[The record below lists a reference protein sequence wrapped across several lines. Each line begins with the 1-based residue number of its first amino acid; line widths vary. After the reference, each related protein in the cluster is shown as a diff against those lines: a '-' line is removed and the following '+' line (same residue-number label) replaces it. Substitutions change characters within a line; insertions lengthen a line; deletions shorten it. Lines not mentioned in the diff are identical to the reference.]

1 MILDTSFGRYDG
13 AQLEAKSV
21 RKSYSKEH
29 KIQAAEMVL
38 DGGVRK
44 SYSKEHKIQAAEMVL
59 DGGQSVP
66 EVCEILGIG
75 RTALRRWVDQV
86 RQEREGKVPAGAKAI
101 TPEQRRI
108 EELESLVRQK
118 DRDIEILKKASA
130 LLLRDSKDR
139 SR

>member
-1 MILDTSFGRYDG
+1 MILDTFLGRYYG

-29 KIQAAEMVL
+29 KV
-38 DGGVRK
+38 K
-44 SYSKEHKIQAAEMVL
+44 AAEMVL

-66 EVCEILGIG
+66 EVCQILGIG
-75 RTALRRWVDQV
+75 RTALRRWVEQV

-101 TPEQRRI
+101 TPDQRRI
-108 EELESLVRQK
+108 EELEALVRQK
-118 DRDIEILKKASA
+118 DRDLEILKKASA

-139 SR
+139 SC

>member
-1 MILDTSFGRYDG
+1 MILDTFIGLYDG

-21 RKSYSKEH
+21 RKSYSREYK
-29 KIQAAEMVL
+29 V
-38 DGGVRK
+38 
-44 SYSKEHKIQAAEMVL
+44 QAAEMVL

-66 EVCEILGIG
+66 EVCAALGLG
-75 RTALRRWVDQV
+75 PTALRRWVEQV
-86 RQEREGKVPAGAKAI
+86 REERAGKVPAGAKAI
-101 TPEQRRI
+101 TPEQQRI
-108 EELESLVRQK
+108 EELEALVRQK